1 MILSAIAAI
10 GSIGSAIYSGI
21 KASQANNEAN
31 RQTARYRDDK
41 RRWYQAEQARDYT
54 SRADV
59 QTLLAKQRDLLTDQY
74 RRTRATNVVAGGTDA
89 SLALQRDAI
98 NRTVA
103 NTGASIAAQGA
114 RYKDAISAEGRN
126 VDANLF
132 AQQVASQRQKAQAI
146 ATAGGQA
153 SSAFANIA
161 GADNNTW
168 SDDLAAFGLGG
179 KKKKSY
185 DGQTGM
191 A

>member
-31 RQTARYRDDK
+31 RMTARYRDEK
-41 RRWYQAEQARDYT
+41 RRWYQAEQAKDYT

-132 AQQVASQRQKAQAI
+132 AQQIASQRQKANAI

>member
-21 KASQANNEAN
+21 KASQANNEA
-31 RQTARYRDDK
+31 RDMTARFRNER
-41 RRWYQAEQARDYT
+41 RRWYQAEQAKDYT

-132 AQQVASQRQKAQAI
+132 AQQVASQHQKANAI

-179 KKKKSY
+179 KKKK
-185 DGQTGM
+185 
-191 A
+191 